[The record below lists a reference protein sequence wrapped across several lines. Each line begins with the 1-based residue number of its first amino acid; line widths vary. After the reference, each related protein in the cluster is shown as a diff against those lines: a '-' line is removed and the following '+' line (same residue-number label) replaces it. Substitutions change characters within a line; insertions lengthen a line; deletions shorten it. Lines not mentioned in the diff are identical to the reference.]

1 MPYVSR
7 ALVDGRRDPDLIAKA
22 ELHAMALLCAGVAA
36 RDVTARTGLRPGHVR
51 LLTAVCRE
59 EARTGPPAA

>member
-22 ELHAMALLCAGVAA
+22 ELHAMTLLCAGVDA
-36 RDVTARTGLRPGHVR
+36 RVVTARTGLRPGHVR
-51 LLTAVCRE
+51 FLTALCWE
-59 EARTGPPAA
+59 EARTGTPAA